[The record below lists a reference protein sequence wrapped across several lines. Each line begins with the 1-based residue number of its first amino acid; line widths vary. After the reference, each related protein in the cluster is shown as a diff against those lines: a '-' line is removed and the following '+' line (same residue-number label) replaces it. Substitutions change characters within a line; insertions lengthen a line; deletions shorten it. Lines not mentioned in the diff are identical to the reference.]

1 MDGHSDEDINKTPTK
16 KQKQGK
22 KTFQDEW
29 LEFAEFKGWLY
40 GVQNDNTKA
49 RCKAC
54 QVKSSVVNY
63 FVELTFS

>member
-22 KTFQDEW
+22 KTFKNEW
-29 LEFAEFKGWLY
+29 LEYAEFKGWLY

-54 QVKSSVVNY
+54 QVKSSVNY